1 MSERMRVAILTGCLF
16 VIGLHFE
23 QSAKLL
29 LEVWRG
35 PYANGAA
42 ALPIAASRAAG
53 PDALA
58 DASTPAQRDAHAEWL
73 AHAARNRR

>member
-42 ALPIAASRAAG
+42 ALPIADSREARPAVGAEAVAEAQRAA
-53 PDALA
+53 D
-58 DASTPAQRDAHAEWL
+58 AEWV
-73 AHAARNRR
+73 AHAARIQR